1 MNFSVYWQHA
11 DAVSKTLYFI
21 LLAMSIATWTIFI
34 LRLLGTR
41 QLKQQAYSQLVQAL
55 AQLKSKLQPLT
66 FEQRKAVAEQ
76 ALLRQISAEKSQAEK
91 GVSVLGTIAS
101 LAPFVGLFGTVWGI
115 FHALVAVGTSGQAGL
130 AQVATPVGEALIM
143 TGLGL
148 SVAIPAVLAYN
159 ICVRFNRGLAHD
171 LQDQAHS
178 LLIDTTL
185 QAQMRV
191 GFDHHHAPKSIR
203 DGGPGAHIGDNNGPT
218 AANSAA
224 AISQLNTRWRAGCAS
239 QGRNTRP
246 KPAQVATDSQQ
257 ITPDSAQNHISR
269 SAWPSPTPTSTLTPD
284 IATHQAFGFS
294 PWHSAPRHRP
304 DCASALS
311 SSSARTGAR
320 AMRAARYSKYPAPA
334 YGKAPPSHGQP
345 RHSCCKPVP
354 DSQTINT

>member
-41 QLKQQAYSQLVQAL
+41 QLKKQAYSQLVQAL

-178 LLIDTTL
+178 LLIDTML
-185 QAQMRV
+185 QQETPAKTETKATQQSLV
-191 GFDHHHAPKSIR
+191 G
-203 DGGPGAHIGDNNGPT
+203 G
-218 AANSAA
+218 
-224 AISQLNTRWRAGCAS
+224 
-239 QGRNTRP
+239 
-246 KPAQVATDSQQ
+246 
-257 ITPDSAQNHISR
+257 
-269 SAWPSPTPTSTLTPD
+269 
-284 IATHQAFGFS
+284 QA
-294 PWHSAPRHRP
+294 
-304 DCASALS
+304 
-311 SSSARTGAR
+311 
-320 AMRAARYSKYPAPA
+320 
-334 YGKAPPSHGQP
+334 
-345 RHSCCKPVP
+345 
-354 DSQTINT
+354 

>member
-41 QLKQQAYSQLVQAL
+41 QLKQQAYAQLAQAL
-55 AQLKSKLQPLT
+55 ATLKSKLQPLT

-171 LQDQAHS
+171 LQDQAHG
-178 LLIDTTL
+178 LLIDTML
-185 QAQMRV
+185 QQEPSATVEVKATQQS
-191 GFDHHHAPKSIR
+191 FA
-203 DGGPGAHIGDNNGPT
+203 GG
-218 AANSAA
+218 
-224 AISQLNTRWRAGCAS
+224 
-239 QGRNTRP
+239 
-246 KPAQVATDSQQ
+246 QV
-257 ITPDSAQNHISR
+257 
-269 SAWPSPTPTSTLTPD
+269 
-284 IATHQAFGFS
+284 
-294 PWHSAPRHRP
+294 
-304 DCASALS
+304 
-311 SSSARTGAR
+311 
-320 AMRAARYSKYPAPA
+320 
-334 YGKAPPSHGQP
+334 
-345 RHSCCKPVP
+345 
-354 DSQTINT
+354 

>member
-41 QLKQQAYSQLVQAL
+41 QLKQQAYAQLAQAL
-55 AQLKSKLQPLT
+55 ATLKSKLQPLS

-159 ICVRFNRGLAHD
+159 VCVRFNRGLAHD

-178 LLIDTTL
+178 LLIDTML
-185 QAQMRV
+185 QQETPIKTETKATQPSLV
-191 GFDHHHAPKSIR
+191 G
-203 DGGPGAHIGDNNGPT
+203 G
-218 AANSAA
+218 
-224 AISQLNTRWRAGCAS
+224 
-239 QGRNTRP
+239 
-246 KPAQVATDSQQ
+246 
-257 ITPDSAQNHISR
+257 
-269 SAWPSPTPTSTLTPD
+269 
-284 IATHQAFGFS
+284 QA
-294 PWHSAPRHRP
+294 
-304 DCASALS
+304 
-311 SSSARTGAR
+311 
-320 AMRAARYSKYPAPA
+320 
-334 YGKAPPSHGQP
+334 
-345 RHSCCKPVP
+345 
-354 DSQTINT
+354 

>member
-41 QLKQQAYSQLVQAL
+41 QLKQQAYAQLAQAL
-55 AQLKSKLQPLT
+55 ATLKSKLQPLT

-159 ICVRFNRGLAHD
+159 ICVRLNRGLAHD

-178 LLIDTTL
+178 LLIDTML
-185 QAQMRV
+185 QQETPAKTETKATQQSLV
-191 GFDHHHAPKSIR
+191 G
-203 DGGPGAHIGDNNGPT
+203 G
-218 AANSAA
+218 
-224 AISQLNTRWRAGCAS
+224 
-239 QGRNTRP
+239 
-246 KPAQVATDSQQ
+246 
-257 ITPDSAQNHISR
+257 
-269 SAWPSPTPTSTLTPD
+269 
-284 IATHQAFGFS
+284 QA
-294 PWHSAPRHRP
+294 
-304 DCASALS
+304 
-311 SSSARTGAR
+311 
-320 AMRAARYSKYPAPA
+320 
-334 YGKAPPSHGQP
+334 
-345 RHSCCKPVP
+345 
-354 DSQTINT
+354 

>member
-34 LRLLGTR
+34 LRILGTR
-41 QLKQQAYSQLVQAL
+41 QLKQQAYGQLVQAL
-55 AQLKSKLQPLT
+55 ATLKAKLQPLS

-115 FHALVAVGTSGQAGL
+115 FHALVAVGKSGQAGL

-148 SVAIPAVLAYN
+148 AVAIPAVMAYN

-178 LLIDTTL
+178 LLIDTML
-185 QAQMRV
+185 QQETVTKAETKSTQQSLV
-191 GFDHHHAPKSIR
+191 G
-203 DGGPGAHIGDNNGPT
+203 G
-218 AANSAA
+218 
-224 AISQLNTRWRAGCAS
+224 
-239 QGRNTRP
+239 
-246 KPAQVATDSQQ
+246 
-257 ITPDSAQNHISR
+257 
-269 SAWPSPTPTSTLTPD
+269 
-284 IATHQAFGFS
+284 QA
-294 PWHSAPRHRP
+294 
-304 DCASALS
+304 
-311 SSSARTGAR
+311 
-320 AMRAARYSKYPAPA
+320 
-334 YGKAPPSHGQP
+334 
-345 RHSCCKPVP
+345 
-354 DSQTINT
+354 